1 MKTAA
6 DYAIDEI
13 RDYIYHVEEMG
24 SWYGL
29 NFEEISFSK
38 WAAMEI
44 INRLKNRDTPP
55 LMIVESFKEEMYMYA
70 CSNKK
75 TEEIFSIA
83 VDVADAIDA
92 LLITS
97 C

>member
-44 INRLKNRDTPP
+44 INRSGYSSSYDCRIVQRRDVYVCLLK
-55 LMIVESFKEEMYMYA
+55 
-70 CSNKK
+70 
-75 TEEIFSIA
+75 
-83 VDVADAIDA
+83 
-92 LLITS
+92 
-97 C
+97 